1 MDSEWV
7 EEGLEVEEDVD
18 VEEERGTIAAATTA
32 ASILLV
38 ELPKVFTVLTIL
50 IQIGKWIRNCHKQLI
65 NTVLLCSSYSTNL
78 LIILHST
85 TLQLTS

>member
-1 MDSEWV
+1 MDSLISSRTISRSDIDGGTIMEERVDSEGV

-18 VEEERGTIAAATTA
+18 VEEERGTIA

-50 IQIGKWIRNCHKQLI
+50 IQIGK
-65 NTVLLCSSYSTNL
+65 
-78 LIILHST
+78 
-85 TLQLTS
+85 